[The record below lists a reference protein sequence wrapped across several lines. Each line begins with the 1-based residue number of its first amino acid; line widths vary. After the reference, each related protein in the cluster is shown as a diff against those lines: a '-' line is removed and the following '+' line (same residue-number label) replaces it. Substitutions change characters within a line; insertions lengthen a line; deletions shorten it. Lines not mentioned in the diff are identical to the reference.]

1 MFVRLPRFQEVLE
14 GKLARRIHTRY
25 RTIHNDSGDTAMTV
39 KYLTPVLILAIL
51 VIPALAA
58 PPKGAPTLIERLE
71 KALKGD
77 NSPFTLV
84 IQIHANAGTEATFEA
99 AAAKTA
105 KATLAEKG
113 CQGYDF
119 HRDLDKPGHYILI
132 ERWAGLAAL
141 REHLEKEY
149 TKDILA
155 VLAEVSTTP
164 PAAGIFVPVDG
175 K

>member
-1 MFVRLPRFQEVLE
+1 MS
-14 GKLARRIHTRY
+14 T
-25 RTIHNDSGDTAMTV
+25 

-58 PPKGAPTLIERLE
+58 PPKGPLTLIERLE
-71 KALKGD
+71 KTLKGD

-84 IQIHANAGTEATFEA
+84 IQIHVKAGTEATFEA

-105 KATLAEKG
+105 KATVAEKG

-119 HRDLDKPGHYILI
+119 HRHLEKPGHYILI

-141 REHLEKEY
+141 REHLKMEY
-149 TKDILA
+149 TKNILA
-155 VLAEVSTTP
+155 LLAEVSATP
-164 PAAGIFVPVDG
+164 PGADIYAPVDG